1 MHIALLG
8 LSGDPPHLGHLAVA
22 QSVKSLGYERV
33 WWLLTPQNPAKAQA
47 ATPYWH
53 RRELTRLLTA
63 PHRDWL
69 EVSDFE
75 AGVAI
80 QQESL
85 RTYTVLKHLKSV
97 MPEAS
102 FTFVMGADNWAD
114 AQTGFHT
121 WENFMHLLP
130 LASILVLPRDPW
142 TAKVPNCPASLALIE
157 QQDKTLHGPVASG
170 KWRLAD
176 VGVIHPAQSTHIRQ
190 QLGKGGT
197 TPHLSADQI
206 AYIQAEGLYR

>member
-22 QSVKSLGYERV
+22 QSVKAYGYTRV

-47 ATPYWH
+47 TTPYWH
-53 RRELTRLLTA
+53 RRELARLLTA

-121 WENFMHLLP
+121 WEYFMHILP
-130 LASILVLPRDPW
+130 LASILVLPRSPW
-142 TAKVPNCPASLALIE
+142 TDMVPKCPASLVLAE
-157 QQDKTLHGPVASG
+157 QQDKAFHGPVAPG
-170 KWRLAD
+170 MWRLAGQAVD
-176 VGVIHPAQSTHIRQ
+176 HPAQSTHIRQ
-190 QLGKGGT
+190 QLAKGGT
-197 TPHLSADQI
+197 TPHLTAAQL